1 MAVPNVNQAY
11 DLITIKSWKGVFDG
25 SEGKT
30 KNDVLAK
37 IVNPGDVAFIT
48 GAEDDGK
55 KCGRFFYKDND
66 TVKSSVLLNAG
77 IFSEVQGKTRIAADR
92 TKYKRKTVVVKP
104 VDELFDGDGK
114 VQSNSVAMVTLVCHN
129 FQVVG
134 DYSTYQTEGVCQLNT
149 QMGKLEMLFKLAKSL
164 VQNMS
169 RGNNLGVE
177 VMLGTA
183 DDSEA
188 TGFVQKV
195 TQEQIKAAKSYTDL
209 TTTTETTDNGVTTS
223 TTAQTEYDCIAIQE
237 VPMKWELGRF
247 YFERP
252 NFDVT
257 TNLVEVGIAMPV
269 EMAWAED
276 TITDNVVYD
285 NAGVPNGR
293 MVAEIEYASQAQRG
307 DFWGKGGYPYTNH
320 AEGLVDPTKEY
331 DIAILRV
338 TYRGDAEDVQYSPKE
353 LFLAM
358 EKANSADTPL
368 NAVMTAIKNY
378 L

>member
-30 KNDVLAK
+30 KNDVLAAV
-37 IVNPGDVAFIT
+37 VNPGDVAFIT

-92 TKYKRKTVVVKP
+92 TKYKRKTVVVEPKA
-104 VDELFDGDGK
+104 ELFDSNGK
-114 VQSNSVAMVTLVCHN
+114 VQSNSAAMVTLVCHN

-134 DYSTYQTEGVCQLNT
+134 DYNTYQTEGVCQLNT
-149 QMGKLEMLFKLAKSL
+149 TLTKATMLFYLGKSL
-164 VQNMS
+164 AQNI
-169 RGNNLGVE
+169 RIDNLGIKVF
-177 VMLGTA
+177 LGTKTVT
-183 DDSEA
+183 SGTLTGA
-188 TGFVQKV
+188 TSVV
-195 TQEQIKAAKSYTDL
+195 TMEQLKAAKKPSDVTL
-209 TTTTETTDNGVTTS
+209 TNV
-223 TTAQTEYDCIAIQE
+223 DCLVIQE
-237 VPMKWELGRF
+237 DPMKWELGRF

-276 TITDNVVYD
+276 TTTDNVVYD
-285 NAGVPNGR
+285 NNGVPNGR

-358 EKANSADTPL
+358 EKANSAATPL
-368 NAVMTAIKNY
+368 NAVMTAIQNY